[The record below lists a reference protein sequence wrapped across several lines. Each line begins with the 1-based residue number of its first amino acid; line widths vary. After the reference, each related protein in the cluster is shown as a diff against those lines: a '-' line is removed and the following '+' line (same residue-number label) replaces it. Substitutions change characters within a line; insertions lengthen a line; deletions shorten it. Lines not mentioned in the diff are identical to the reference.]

1 MFSYK
6 DYITPQDFIKR
17 GYDFATI
24 LDTSHFQSVEDAID
38 DFIQTGFDEIYDL
51 IEKYRGEAWTEAFF
65 TDMKR
70 TDLTGEALKYQE
82 RLKKALIEQCI
93 YIYDNGDTEA
103 TFDDGRKPYS
113 EKAVNAMWSNI
124 LNCGRG

>member
-6 DYITPQDFIKR
+6 DYIQPEQLIKR
-17 GYDFATI
+17 GYDLAAI
-24 LDTSHFQSVEDAID
+24 LDTSHFQSTEDAVD
-38 DFIQTGFDEIYDL
+38 DFMQNVFDEIYDL
-51 IEKYRGEAWTEAFF
+51 IEKYRGEAWTYAFF

-70 TDLTGEALKYQE
+70 SDLTGEALRYQE
-82 RLKKALIEQCI
+82 RLNKALLEQCI
-93 YIYDNGDTEA
+93 YVYDNGDTEA
-103 TFDDGRKPYS
+103 TFDEGKKPYG